1 MTTIQKTPHNTTYKT
16 SLFDLSIP
24 KRKSGRPMICFTNH
38 EMAVA
43 MFINRNEAADV
54 LQRKFKN
61 LFDRHAQRAQ
71 LSKKQIQML

>member
-1 MTTIQKTPHNTTYKT
+1 
-16 SLFDLSIP
+16 
-24 KRKSGRPMICFTNH
+24 MICFTNH

-43 MFINRNEAADV
+43 MFIDRSEAADV
-54 LQRKFKN
+54 LQRKFKT

>member
-1 MTTIQKTPHNTTYKT
+1 MTTIQRTSHNTTYKT

-24 KRKSGRPMICFTNH
+24 KRKSKRPMICFTNH

-43 MFINRNEAADV
+43 MFIDRSEAADV

-61 LFDRHAQRAQ
+61 LLDMNRKTTRF
-71 LSKKQIQML
+71 MLK